1 MGADWASIRAHK
13 LANERPEGWPEGVRA
28 ISLEGLRLFGI
39 DERTG
44 KLYWDGEEIV
54 TKVGLKTFERALALI
69 ATVSGFGI
77 FVLQL
82 GKAASWWN

>member
-1 MGADWASIRAHK
+1 MRTDWARIRAHK
-13 LANERPEGWPEGVRA
+13 LADERPEGWPQGVRA
-28 ISLEGLRLFGI
+28 ISLEGLQLFGI
-39 DERTG
+39 HERTS

-54 TKVGLKTFERALALI
+54 TKVRLKTFERALALI

-82 GKAASWWN
+82 GKAASWWS